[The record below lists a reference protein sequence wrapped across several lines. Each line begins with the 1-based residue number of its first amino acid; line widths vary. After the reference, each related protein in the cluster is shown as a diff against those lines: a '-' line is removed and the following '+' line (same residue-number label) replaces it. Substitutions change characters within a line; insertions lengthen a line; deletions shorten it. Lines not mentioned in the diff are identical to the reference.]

1 MDFLEK
7 YLVINMAKKINYASM
22 FTLRKDGRYQGSY
35 TDDTGRHYVYGR
47 DPEKLWHKL
56 QTAVNK
62 SPSVPTFEEVADEW
76 QREHVEKLERGTQKT
91 YKAPIENAIAQ
102 SGKMLITEI
111 TAGDID
117 RELKREKQEGLS
129 YKHAATLKSIYKQIF
144 DLAIVKGYISSNPVL
159 SVKVPR
165 GMPRGRR
172 EAPEDEIVKKIET
185 GLDAP
190 FGDFVAILFY
200 TGMRTEE
207 AAALRW
213 EDVDFEGGI
222 ISIRRAAD
230 LHGTPIIKEAKTEA
244 GYREIPI
251 LPQLER
257 HLKRPKSAK
266 NSDYIFNANGKM
278 LTRGQLTSRWL
289 GWCKAVGLA
298 AQKTYDNRHRGKRE
312 CTRTEWRPMVTP
324 HQLRHNY
331 ATVLYEADVDELT
344 AKDLMGHADI
354 ATTRAIYTSLRKKH
368 RAEEIEK
375 IKKAF

>member
-1 MDFLEK
+1 
-7 YLVINMAKKINYASM
+7 MAKKINYASM

-35 TDDTGRHYVYGR
+35 TDDTGRHYVYDR
-47 DPEKLWHKL
+47 DPEKLYNKL
-56 QTAVNK
+56 QAAISK
-62 SPSVPTFEEVADEW
+62 APAVPTFEEVADEW
-76 QREHVEKLERGTQKT
+76 QREHVEKLERGTQKA
-91 YKAPIENAIAQ
+91 YKSPIENAVAR
-102 SGKMLITEI
+102 SGEVPITEI

-117 RELKREKQEGLS
+117 RELKREKQAGYS
-129 YKHAATLKSIYKQIF
+129 YKHAAALKSIYKQIF
-144 DLAIVKGYISSNPVL
+144 DFAIVKGYVSINPTT

-165 GMPRGRR
+165 GMPKGRR

>member
-1 MDFLEK
+1 
-7 YLVINMAKKINYASM
+7 MAKKINYASM

-35 TDDTGRHYVYGR
+35 TDDTGRHYVYDR

-56 QTAVNK
+56 QAAVSK
-62 SPSVPTFEEVADEW
+62 STSVPTFEEVANEW
-76 QREHVEKLERGTQKT
+76 QHEHVEKLERGTQKT
-91 YKAPIENAIAQ
+91 YKATIESAIAQ

-144 DLAIVKGYISSNPVL
+144 DFAIVRGYISNNPVL

-172 EAPEDEIVKKIET
+172 EAPEAEIVKAIKA
-185 GLDAP
+185 GLSAP
-190 FGDFVAILFY
+190 FGDFVALLFY

-207 AAALRW
+207 VAALRW
-213 EDVDFEGGI
+213 DDIDQKQGV
-222 ISIRRAAD
+222 ISVRRAVD
-230 LHGTPIIKEAKTEA
+230 LHGTPIIKEAKTKA

-251 LPQLER
+251 LPQL
-257 HLKRPKSAK
+257 KPYIKKPKGAK
-266 NSDYIFNANGKM
+266 KSDYVFNDNGKL
-278 LTRGQLTSRWL
+278 LTRGQLNSRWL
-289 GWCKAVGLA
+289 AWCKAVGLA
-298 AQKTYDNRHRGKRE
+298 EHKTYENRHRGKKE
-312 CTRTEWRPMVTP
+312 CKRTEWRPLVTP

-331 ATVLYEADVDELT
+331 ATVLYEAGVDELT
-344 AKDLMGHADI
+344 TQDLMGHVDI

-368 RAEEIEK
+368 KEDE
-375 IKKAF
+375 IKKIENAF

>member
-1 MDFLEK
+1 MVK
-7 YLVINMAKKINYASM
+7 IMAKKINYASM

-35 TDDTGRHYVYGR
+35 TDDTGRHYVYDR
-47 DPEKLWHKL
+47 DPEKLWQKL
-56 QTAVNK
+56 QAAVNK

-91 YKAPIENAIAQ
+91 YKAPIENAIARC
-102 SGKMLITEI
+102 GKMLITEI

-144 DLAIVKGYISSNPVL
+144 DFAIVKGYIGSNPVL

-172 EAPEDEIVKKIET
+172 EAPAAEIVKAIKA
-185 GLDAP
+185 GLSAP
-190 FGDFVAILFY
+190 FGDFVALLFY

-207 AAALRW
+207 VAALRW
-213 EDVDFEGGI
+213 DDIDQKQGV
-222 ISIRRAAD
+222 ISVRRAVD
-230 LHGTPIIKEAKTEA
+230 LHGTPIIKEAKTKA

-251 LPQLER
+251 LPQL
-257 HLKRPKSAK
+257 KPYIKKPKGAK
-266 NSDYIFNANGKM
+266 KSDYVFNDNGRL
-278 LTRGQLTSRWL
+278 LTRGQLNSRWL
-289 GWCKAVGLA
+289 AWCKAVGLA
-298 AQKTYDNRHRGKRE
+298 EHKTYENRHRGKKE
-312 CTRTEWRPMVTP
+312 CKRTEWRPLVTP

-331 ATVLYEADVDELT
+331 ATVLYEAGVDELT
-344 AKDLMGHADI
+344 TQDLMGHVDI

-368 RAEEIEK
+368 KEDE
-375 IKKAF
+375 IKKIENAF